1 MYRTIIAGCNG
12 RESGRGAVSLAHAIS
27 VASGARLVVVG
38 VHRHPPLPVPA
49 SDTDQRDAL
58 EPESALAPVM
68 VVAAR

>member
-12 RESGRGAVSLAHAIS
+12 RERGRGAVSLAHAIS
-27 VASGARLVVVG
+27 VASGARLVV